1 MTNYIPKQQVKKVK
15 GYKAATKIMMDKD
28 SSILIL
34 DEEDPIIYFCQTD
47 SFGNMSVDAF
57 DITPHQT
64 EEQKQTNQIL
74 TALELMN
81 RRLEKLEARLNE
93 SDTCEDGAESI
104 AYTEP
109 KANQRNVEYAQVN
122 EQSKRG
128 INTNAEKQFKNSRG

>member
-1 MTNYIPKQQVKKVK
+1 
-15 GYKAATKIMMDKD
+15 MMDKD

-64 EEQKQTNQIL
+64 EDQKQTNQIL
-74 TALELMN
+74 TALDLMN
-81 RRLEKLEARLNE
+81 RRLEKLEAKLNE
-93 SDTCEDGAESI
+93 SDTCEDGPESI
-104 AYTEP
+104 AYTES